1 MITWQTACDE
11 ITINYGN
18 ANFNRCC
25 VTHGQSRNY
34 RTFQMIRR
42 SLGVHF
48 TSARWVCQAY
58 TNENFIIHH
67 PFYLVESSPSKL
79 WSWDQSE
86 NLLKGTIRTVVKA
99 LCLTD
104 THLEL
109 HRSNAKCLFQK
120 SELHIVALLITG
132 EVLDEVVVELF
143 RTEYLYLKSKASLV
157 QCIVSLGLFNTITRL
172 PVEVFRLL
180 LLYGLESW

>member
-120 SELHIVALLITG
+120 SELHIVALLNWGSFGWSRSWTVSNRIFISKI
-132 EVLDEVVVELF
+132 ESKP
-143 RTEYLYLKSKASLV
+143 RTV
-157 QCIVSLGLFNTITRL
+157 HR
-172 PVEVFRLL
+172 VFRVVQ
-180 LLYGLESW
+180 YYYTPSRWSI